1 VSTREGDAFQRH
13 QRAKRKICG
22 WSLAEGSGTPAALAA
37 PTAQQKGTILE
48 GEVGQAGTASNIKED
63 GGVSSG
69 LRVWSLFADPMQT
82 SHLQGKYLGTSE
94 AAIMMGMDTKKMYR
108 SP

>member
-1 VSTREGDAFQRH
+1 
-13 QRAKRKICG
+13 
-22 WSLAEGSGTPAALAA
+22 
-37 PTAQQKGTILE
+37 
-48 GEVGQAGTASNIKED
+48 
-63 GGVSSG
+63 VSSG

-94 AAIMMGMDTKKMYR
+94 AAIMMGTDTKKMYR